1 MLKSM
6 INLHNYVNVFKEALY
21 DKRDLQQKILSHIK
35 ENFIFEMANH
45 QSQQYQETDEDNG
58 RDANFCKRRYLLH

>member
-6 INLHNYVNVFKEALY
+6 INLHNYVNVFKEALNE
-21 DKRDLQQKILSHIK
+21 KRDLQQKILAHIK

-45 QSQQYQETDEDNG
+45 QKQQYQDTDEEG
-58 RDANFCKRRYLLH
+58 QSSK